1 MHVLALTTHVE
12 TFTSPA
18 YGQDGQRAV
27 VERSFDSVDVFVQ
40 ADANMAAND
49 SYNTIRNVS
58 RVVAKELQN
67 FNVKTIYG
75 RILPNVFRVYLRG
88 SSRKGITE
96 DYLATPQCA
105 RSQVQ

>member
-1 MHVLALTTHVE
+1 MAK
-12 TFTSPA
+12 
-18 YGQDGQRAV
+18 DGQRTV

-67 FNVKTIYG
+67 FNVKTIYETDPSQCLS
-75 RILPNVFRVYLRG
+75 RISPRLVQED
-88 SSRKGITE
+88 GITE